1 MNATGIA
8 RRLGLCRFSRL
19 GRLLISTLR
28 TVCRCLIS
36 KRPRHRGRRL
46 LQFCV
51 YGMVF
56 TPCALVSTSNNET
69 GELPL
74 GGNSPVEN
82 ESCSGTS
89 LHISK
94 EGQLSFD
101 RRFLL
106 APDAF
111 ELPRPGTLLL
121 FSLFFSQD
129 HLYPP
134 GPVREYR
141 AGRHPF
147 ADALVVEGLG
157 DYRCH
162 LASALEVNEAYEI
175 ASTILHRFNGVANPP
190 VFDDPALC
198 WLPVPPRDGL
208 FYIHEL
214 LCLWP
219 RRSGLLRGCVPETRL
234 LALR

>member
-1 MNATGIA
+1 MDQ
-8 RRLGLCRFSRL
+8 RRSKIRL
-19 GRLLISTLR
+19 T
-28 TVCRCLIS
+28 
-36 KRPRHRGRRL
+36 
-46 LQFCV
+46 
-51 YGMVF
+51 
-56 TPCALVSTSNNET
+56 
-69 GELPL
+69 
-74 GGNSPVEN
+74 GNSPVEN
-82 ESCSGTS
+82 ESCSETS
-89 LHISK
+89 LPVSK

-147 ADALVVEGLG
+147 AGALVVGGLG
-157 DYRCH
+157 NHRCH
-162 LASALEVNEAYEI
+162 LATTLEVNEAHEI
-175 ASTILHRFNGVANPP
+175 ASATRHRFNDVANPP
-190 VFDDPALC
+190 VFDDPSLR

-214 LCLWP
+214 LCL
-219 RRSGLLRGCVPETRL
+219 
-234 LALR
+234 